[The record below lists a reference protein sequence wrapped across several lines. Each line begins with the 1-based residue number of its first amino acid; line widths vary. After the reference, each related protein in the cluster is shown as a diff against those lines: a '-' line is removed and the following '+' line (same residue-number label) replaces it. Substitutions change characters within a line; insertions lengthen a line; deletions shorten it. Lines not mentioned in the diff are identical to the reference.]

1 MSVNSPSLPAAVYT
15 LAFGVFAMVTS
26 EFQVAAMMNIITA
39 DLHISLPMAG
49 YLITVYAL
57 AMALGGPLLTLLLL
71 KQPARRALFILLTL
85 FILSQALGAS
95 AGGYWLLMAARIMT
109 GAVAGAFI
117 GCAVSTGVRL
127 VTPALIPRAIT
138 VVLGG
143 LMIGTVLGL
152 PLASFIG
159 NLAGWRVSF
168 WSVVVIT
175 ALALWLTRLTLPGSL
190 GAEAIRLSDELR
202 ALKNPQLWRA
212 YSTSMMIIGA
222 TFAGFSYFTPILS
235 HETGFSPAAVTWLL
249 VLYGAATVVG
259 NAVVGRLA
267 QRFALPVI
275 IAGLLCLMLFM
286 TLFALYIRQ
295 PIVAVAAVVGVGLS
309 GVTLNP
315 AMVTRVMAAAGN
327 RQLVNT
333 LHASMITFGL
343 MLGSLIGGLGIEYG
357 FGLSAPLWV
366 GVGMAF
372 CGLLT
377 LLPDAR
383 TAQPVSCR
391 S

>member
-343 MLGSLIGGLGIEYG
+343 MLGSLLGGLGIEYG

>member
-1 MSVNSPSLPAAVYT
+1 MSATSTSLPAAVYT
-15 LAFGVFAMVTS
+15 LGFGVFAMVTS
-26 EFQVAAMMNIITA
+26 EFQVAAMMNIMTA

-57 AMALGGPLLTLLLL
+57 AMALGGPLLTLLML
-71 KQPARRALFILLTL
+71 KQPPRRGLFILLGL
-85 FILSQALGAS
+85 FITSQALGAIAS
-95 AGGYWLLMAARIMT
+95 NYPLLMAARIMT

-127 VTPALIPRAIT
+127 VKPELISRAIT

-143 LMIGTVLGL
+143 LMIGTVIGL

-168 WSVVVIT
+168 WSVVGIT
-175 ALALWLTRLTLPGSL
+175 LLALWLTRLTLPKSLQAEDISL
-190 GAEAIRLSDELR
+190 GDELR
-202 ALKNPQLWRA
+202 ALKNPLLWRT

-235 HETGFSPAAVTWLL
+235 NETGFSAGSITWLL
-249 VLYGAATVVG
+249 VIYGAATVLG

-275 IAGLLCLMLFM
+275 ICGLLCLMLFM
-286 TLFALYIRQ
+286 TLFALYIAQ
-295 PIVAVAAVVGVGLS
+295 PVIAVAAVVGVGLT
-309 GVTLNP
+309 GVTMNP
-315 AMVTRVMAAAGN
+315 AMVTRVMGAAGN

-333 LHASMITFGL
+333 LHASMITLGL
-343 MLGSLIGGLGIEYG
+343 MLGSLLGGLGIEYG
-357 FGLSAPLWV
+357 FGLSAPLWI

-377 LLPDAR
+377 LIPNAR
-383 TAQPVSCR
+383 SPQQETCR
-391 S
+391 N